1 MDFYLPSSWATP
13 MQPAF
18 SYGLNCGPSMH
29 WASSGLDLFDLQQ
42 ALYEAEL
49 FERRRTIQRERMRR
63 LALQRECEAQA
74 VAAARRMAL
83 ALAAKE
89 EALARQAQEQQ
100 REESARQSKRQRP
113 SVHLVQMG
121 PFVLEVAEPIS
132 EEDSTPQEADACESS
147 TQGCGCDTLT
157 PLGMDAADA
166 PSSHAEPATTPEAAP
181 SNTSMEAPAKE
192 AVPVSETSKNEAPVA
207 EPASTAPAPTMMVDE
222 VAMSES
228 SAPSH
233 DTTTAHSQ
241 LLFSYDFPPSNTQ
254 YGRDVRQQIRSDR
267 IAIEANTLNGGS
279 IQIRGLWAKSAPP
292 ASRASSSRSAHVRD
306 VDENGEEVLL
316 PEDTDSESETDA
328 PMAFDESA
336 VLPLP
341 PLDQAQALRAE
352 LNDQGFQLWLDM

>member
-1 MDFYLPSSWATP
+1 

-18 SYGLNCGPSMH
+18 SYGLTCGPSMH
-29 WASSGLDLFDLQQ
+29 WASSGLDLFDMQQ

-49 FERRRTIQRERMRR
+49 VERRRAIQRERMRR
-63 LALQRECEAQA
+63 LALQREREAQA

-83 ALAAKE
+83 MLAAE
-89 EALARQAQEQQ
+89 EQALARQAQEQQ
-100 REESARQSKRQRP
+100 REESAHQSKRQRP
-113 SVHLVQMG
+113 SVRLIRMG
-121 PFVLEVAEPIS
+121 PFVLEMTEPAS
-132 EEDSTPQEADACESS
+132 EEDSEPQEADACESS
-147 TQGCGCDTLT
+147 PQGRDCDTLA
-157 PLGMDAADA
+157 PLGTDAADA
-166 PSSHAEPATTPEAAP
+166 PSSHAEAALTPEAAP

-192 AVPVSETSKNEAPVA
+192 AMSVSETSKDEAPVA
-207 EPASTAPAPTMMVDE
+207 ESASAAPAPTAMVDK
-222 VAMSES
+222 AATSES

-241 LLFSYDFPPSNTQ
+241 LLFSYDFPPSHTP
-254 YGRDVRQQIRSDR
+254 YGRDVREQIRSDR
-267 IAIEANTLNGGS
+267 IAVEASTLNGGS
-279 IQIRGLWAKSAPP
+279 IQIRGLWAQSAPP
-292 ASRASSSRSAHVRD
+292 VSRASSSRSAHVRD

-341 PLDQAQALRAE
+341 ALDKAQALRAE